1 MTPKNEDKSRWTEL
15 AITTAVSAITS
26 AFAVS
31 WSLSSALT
39 EFRTKLDQHDRE
51 IIGIEARVTAGDN
64 HAGESDTKI
73 AVLEAHYNAI
83 DKSLDEIKGYLKPSE
98 SRQRR

>member
-1 MTPKNEDKSRWTEL
+1 MTNAKEDKSRWTEL
-15 AITTAVSAITS
+15 AITIAVSAITS

-39 EFRTKLDQHDRE
+39 EFRTKLDQHGRE
-51 IIGIEARVTAGDN
+51 IIGLDARLVAIDN
-64 HAGESDTKI
+64 HAGKSDTKI

-83 DKSLDEIKGYLKPSE
+83 DKSLDEIKVYLKPSE